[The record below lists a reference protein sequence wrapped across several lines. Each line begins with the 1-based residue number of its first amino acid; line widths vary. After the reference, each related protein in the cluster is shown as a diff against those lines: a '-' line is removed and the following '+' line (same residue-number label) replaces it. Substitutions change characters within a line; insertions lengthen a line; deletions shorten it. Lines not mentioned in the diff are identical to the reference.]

1 MGILDG
7 KVAIVVGGAGGIGAA
22 QAHLFAREGARVVV
36 ADPGVLPDGSG
47 GDPSLVDA
55 VVRDIVAAG
64 GDAQALP
71 ESASTEAGAEAIV
84 TFAKQK
90 YERVDA
96 IVCCAGIRLD
106 RSLAKAG
113 VVDLQA
119 VLEAQ
124 LFSAF
129 HMTRLGSRAILEHG
143 EGGKIVLCTSAAGF
157 LGNKE
162 QASFAAASAAVYAL
176 VRTAAI
182 ELQRHKIF
190 VNALCPVA
198 KTRLTAG
205 LPMFEHVDTL
215 TPDHVAPAGL
225 FLASSLSGE
234 KTGLVLGVS
243 GAQLYTFK
251 LVQTAGKFKDQNL
264 PWTAEEIA
272 EHWESI
278 SKA

>member
-1 MGILDG
+1 MGALDG
-7 KVAIVVGGAGGIGAA
+7 KVAIVVGGASGIGAA
-22 QAHLFAREGARVVV
+22 HARLFAKEGARVIV

-47 GDPSLVDA
+47 ADA
-55 VVRDIVAAG
+55 TRVAEVVREIVAEG
-64 GDAQALP
+64 GDAHALA
-71 ESASTEAGAEAIV
+71 ESAATEAGADVIV

-113 VVDLQA
+113 AADLQA
-119 VLEAQ
+119 VLDAQ

-129 HMTRLGSRAILEHG
+129 HMTKLGARAMLEHG
-143 EGGKIVLCTSAAGF
+143 DGGKIVLVTSAAGF

-162 QASFAAASAAVYAL
+162 QASFAAASAGVYAL

-198 KTRLTAG
+198 KTRLTES

-215 TPDHVAPAGL
+215 TPEHVAPAGL
-225 FLASSLSGE
+225 FLASRLSGE